1 MKHTLNIPILG
12 FAAYSGTGKT
22 TLLEALIP
30 KLTKAGLRIGMLKHA
45 HHNFD
50 VDQPGKDS
58 HRLRKAGASQMLIS
72 SRNRFALMTETPESE
87 SEFDYLLTRFDE
99 DKLDVVL
106 VEGCKNIAFPKIEL
120 HREEVGK
127 PWLHPNDEN
136 IIAIASDSGELDSEL
151 PQMNINDLEAIAQFV
166 IQYVQEAKAPKSKEK
181 EAACCDTLSPAF
193 LSVVQGQ
200 EKILSLVNTV
210 SETEAC
216 KIEDAYGRVLADHV
230 VSPVNVPQY
239 TNSAMDGYAIRGDD
253 VERESYQ
260 VVAKVMAG
268 HAYDKPLEVGQ
279 AVKIMTGAPTPIN
292 GDTVVMREQASK
304 DGDTVTFNGASIK
317 TGQNVRQA
325 GEDLAIGNDVFTA
338 GTRLASPE
346 MGMIASL
353 GFGEA
358 NVFRKLKVAVFS
370 TGDEVQAPGTEQ
382 KANSIYDSNRFTI
395 MGMLE
400 KLGCEILDFGILED
414 NEQLMIEALENASA
428 QADVVMTSGGVSVG
442 DADYIKLALDKLG
455 QIDFW
460 RINMRPGR
468 PLAFGQINDK
478 PFFGLPGNPVA
489 VMVSFI
495 NFVEP
500 ALRKMQGEQ
509 GWKPLKVSAIAT
521 ENLRSRQ
528 GRTEFS
534 RGIYELDETG
544 RLTVRTTGKQG
555 SGILRSMSEA
565 NCLIEISP
573 AVDTVKAGES
583 VTIIPLQA
591 ESRPIQNSKVSMSGL
606 FIDYRKIFQRD
617 SYGSHHS
624 LHLQRPRQRTDVLV
638 PATPQHSRS
647 SCRSR
652 RYRYH

>member
-22 TLLEALIP
+22 TLLEALLP
-30 KLTKAGLRIGMLKHA
+30 KLTEAGLRIGMLKHA

-136 IIAIASDSGELDSEL
+136 IIAIASDSGELDSDL

-166 IQYVQEAKAPKSKEK
+166 IEYVQEAKAPKSKEK
-181 EAACCDTLSPAF
+181 EAACCDTISPAF

-210 SETEAC
+210 AETEAC
-216 KIEDAYGRVLADHV
+216 KIENAYGRVLADHV

-253 VERESYQ
+253 IERDNYQ
-260 VVAKVMAG
+260 VVAEVMAG
-268 HAYDKPLEVGQ
+268 HAYDQPLEVGQ

-292 GDTVVMREQASK
+292 GDTVVMREQASQA
-304 DGDTVTFNGASIK
+304 GDTVMFNGASIK

-325 GEDLAIGNDVFTA
+325 GEDLAIGSDVFTA

-370 TGDEVQAPGTEQ
+370 TGDEVQAPGTVQ

-583 VTIIPLQA
+583 VTIIPLQG
-591 ESRPIQNSKVSMSGL
+591 RI
-606 FIDYRKIFQRD
+606 
-617 SYGSHHS
+617 
-624 LHLQRPRQRTDVLV
+624 
-638 PATPQHSRS
+638 
-647 SCRSR
+647 
-652 RYRYH
+652 

>member
-22 TLLEALIP
+22 TLLEALLP
-30 KLTKAGLRIGMLKHA
+30 KLTEAGLRIGMLKHA

-50 VDQPGKDS
+50 VDKPGKDS
-58 HRLRKAGASQMLIS
+58 YRLRKAGASQMLIA
-72 SRNRFALMTETPESE
+72 SRNRFALMTETPEAE
-87 SEFDYLLTRFDE
+87 AEFEYLLTRFDE

-127 PWLHPNDEN
+127 PWLYPNDEN
-136 IIAIASDSGELDSEL
+136 IIAIASDSAELDSEL

-166 IQYVQEAKAPKSKEK
+166 IQYVQEAKAPKNKEK

-210 SETEAC
+210 SEIEAC
-216 KIEDAYGRVLADHV
+216 KIENAYGRVLAEHII
-230 VSPVNVPQY
+230 SPVNVPQY
-239 TNSAMDGYAIRGDD
+239 TNSAMDGYAIRSDD
-253 VERESYQ
+253 VDRDSYQ
-260 VVAKVMAG
+260 VIAEVMAG
-268 HAYDKPLEVGQ
+268 HAYDQPLEVGQ
-279 AVKIMTGAPTPIN
+279 AVKIMTGAPTPLN
-292 GDTVVMREQASK
+292 GDTVVMREQASQE
-304 DGDTVTFNGASIK
+304 GDKVTFNGANIK
-317 TGQNVRQA
+317 AGQNVRQA
-325 GEDLAIGNDVFTA
+325 GEDLVIGSDVFTA

-468 PLAFGQINDK
+468 PLAFGQINNK

-509 GWKPLKVSAIAT
+509 GWKPLKVNAIAT

-534 RGIYELDETG
+534 RGIYELDDTG

-555 SGILRSMSEA
+555 SGILCSMSEA

-573 AVDTVKAGES
+573 AIDTVKAGES
-583 VTIIPLQA
+583 VTIIPLQG
-591 ESRPIQNSKVSMSGL
+591 RI
-606 FIDYRKIFQRD
+606 
-617 SYGSHHS
+617 
-624 LHLQRPRQRTDVLV
+624 
-638 PATPQHSRS
+638 
-647 SCRSR
+647 
-652 RYRYH
+652 

>member
-22 TLLEALIP
+22 TLLEALLP
-30 KLTKAGLRIGMLKHA
+30 KLTEAGLRIGMLKHA

-50 VDQPGKDS
+50 VDKPGKDS
-58 HRLRKAGASQMLIS
+58 YRLRKAGASQMLIA
-72 SRNRFALMTETPESE
+72 SRNRFALMTETPEAE
-87 SEFDYLLTRFDE
+87 AEFEYLLTRFDE

-127 PWLHPNDEN
+127 PWLYPHDEN
-136 IIAIASDSGELDSEL
+136 IIAIASDTAELDSEL
-151 PQMNINDLEAIAQFV
+151 PQMNINDLDAIAQFV
-166 IQYVQEAKAPKSKEK
+166 LQYVQDAKAPKSKEK
-181 EAACCDTLSPAF
+181 DAACCDTLSPAF

-210 SETEAC
+210 SEIEAC
-216 KIEDAYGRVLADHV
+216 KIENAYGRVLAEHI

-239 TNSAMDGYAIRGDD
+239 TNSAMDGYAIRSDD
-253 VERESYQ
+253 VDRDSYQ
-260 VVAKVMAG
+260 VVAEVMAG
-268 HAYDKPLEVGQ
+268 HAYDQPLEVGQ
-279 AVKIMTGAPTPIN
+279 AVKIMTGAPTPRN
-292 GDTVVMREQASK
+292 GDTVVMREQAIQE
-304 DGDTVTFNGASIK
+304 GDKVTFNGANIK
-317 TGQNVRQA
+317 AGQNVRQA
-325 GEDLAIGNDVFTA
+325 GEDLAIGSDVFTA

-468 PLAFGQINDK
+468 PLAFGQINNK

-509 GWKPLKVSAIAT
+509 GWKPLKVNAIAT

-534 RGIYELDETG
+534 RGIYELDNTG

-573 AVDTVKAGES
+573 AIDTVKAGES
-583 VTIIPLQA
+583 VTIIPLQG
-591 ESRPIQNSKVSMSGL
+591 RI
-606 FIDYRKIFQRD
+606 
-617 SYGSHHS
+617 
-624 LHLQRPRQRTDVLV
+624 
-638 PATPQHSRS
+638 
-647 SCRSR
+647 
-652 RYRYH
+652 

>member
-22 TLLEALIP
+22 TLLEALLP
-30 KLTKAGLRIGMLKHA
+30 KLTEAGLRIGMLKHA

-50 VDQPGKDS
+50 VDKPGKDS
-58 HRLRKAGASQMLIS
+58 YRLRKAGASQMLIA
-72 SRNRFALMTETPESE
+72 SRNRFALMTETPEAE
-87 SEFDYLLTRFDE
+87 AEFEYLLTRFDE

-127 PWLHPNDEN
+127 PWLYPHDDN
-136 IIAIASDSGELDSEL
+136 IIAIASDSAELDSEL
-151 PQMNINDLEAIAQFV
+151 PQMNINDLDAIAQFV
-166 IQYVQEAKAPKSKEK
+166 LQYVQDAKAPKSKEK
-181 EAACCDTLSPAF
+181 DAACCDTLSPAF

-210 SETEAC
+210 SEIEAC
-216 KIEDAYGRVLADHV
+216 KIENAYGRVLAEHII
-230 VSPVNVPQY
+230 SPVNVPQY
-239 TNSAMDGYAIRGDD
+239 TNSAMDGYAIRSDD
-253 VERESYQ
+253 VDRDSYQ
-260 VVAKVMAG
+260 VVAEVMAG
-268 HAYDKPLEVGQ
+268 HAYDQPLEVGQ
-279 AVKIMTGAPTPIN
+279 AVKIMTGAPTPLN
-292 GDTVVMREQASK
+292 GDTVVMREQASQE
-304 DGDTVTFNGASIK
+304 GDKVTFNGSNIK
-317 TGQNVRQA
+317 AGQNVRQA
-325 GEDLAIGNDVFTA
+325 GEDLAIGSDVFTA

-395 MGMLE
+395 MSMLE

-468 PLAFGQINDK
+468 PLAFGQINNK

-509 GWKPLKVSAIAT
+509 GWKPLKVNAIAT

-534 RGIYELDETG
+534 RGIYELDDTG

-573 AVDTVKAGES
+573 AIDTVKAGES
-583 VTIIPLQA
+583 VTIIPLQG
-591 ESRPIQNSKVSMSGL
+591 RI
-606 FIDYRKIFQRD
+606 
-617 SYGSHHS
+617 
-624 LHLQRPRQRTDVLV
+624 
-638 PATPQHSRS
+638 
-647 SCRSR
+647 
-652 RYRYH
+652 

>member
-22 TLLEALIP
+22 TLLEALLP
-30 KLTKAGLRIGMLKHA
+30 KLTEAGLRIGMLKHA

-50 VDQPGKDS
+50 VDKPGKDS
-58 HRLRKAGASQMLIS
+58 YRLRKAGASQMLIA
-72 SRNRFALMTETPESE
+72 SRNRFALMTETPEAE
-87 SEFDYLLTRFDE
+87 AEFEYLLTRFDE

-127 PWLHPNDEN
+127 PWLYPHDEN
-136 IIAIASDSGELDSEL
+136 IIAIASDTAELDSEL
-151 PQMNINDLEAIAQFV
+151 PQMNINDLDAIAQFV
-166 IQYVQEAKAPKSKEK
+166 LQYVQDAKAPKSKEK
-181 EAACCDTLSPAF
+181 DAACCDTLSPAF

-210 SETEAC
+210 SGIEAC
-216 KIEDAYGRVLADHV
+216 KIENAYGRVLAEHII
-230 VSPVNVPQY
+230 SPVNVPQY
-239 TNSAMDGYAIRGDD
+239 TNSAMDGYAIRSDD
-253 VERESYQ
+253 VDRDSYQ
-260 VVAKVMAG
+260 LVAEVMAG
-268 HAYDKPLEVGQ
+268 HAYDQPLEVGQ
-279 AVKIMTGAPTPIN
+279 AVKIMTGAPTPRN
-292 GDTVVMREQASK
+292 GDTVVMREQASQE
-304 DGDTVTFNGASIK
+304 GDKVTFNGSNIK
-317 TGQNVRQA
+317 AGQNVRQA
-325 GEDLAIGNDVFTA
+325 GEDLAIGSDVFTA

-468 PLAFGQINDK
+468 PLAFGQINNK

-509 GWKPLKVSAIAT
+509 GWKPLKVNAIAT

-534 RGIYELDETG
+534 RGIYELDDTG

-573 AVDTVKAGES
+573 AIDTVKAGES
-583 VTIIPLQA
+583 VTIIPLQG
-591 ESRPIQNSKVSMSGL
+591 RI
-606 FIDYRKIFQRD
+606 
-617 SYGSHHS
+617 
-624 LHLQRPRQRTDVLV
+624 
-638 PATPQHSRS
+638 
-647 SCRSR
+647 
-652 RYRYH
+652 

>member
-22 TLLEALIP
+22 TLLEALLP
-30 KLTKAGLRIGMLKHA
+30 KLTEAGLRIGMLKHA

-50 VDQPGKDS
+50 VDKPGKDS
-58 HRLRKAGASQMLIS
+58 YRLRKAGASQMLIA
-72 SRNRFALMTETPESE
+72 SRNRFALMTETPEAE
-87 SEFDYLLTRFDE
+87 AEFEYLLTRFDE

-127 PWLHPNDEN
+127 PWLYPHDEN
-136 IIAIASDSGELDSEL
+136 IIAIASDTAELDSEL
-151 PQMNINDLEAIAQFV
+151 PQMNINDLDAIAQFV
-166 IQYVQEAKAPKSKEK
+166 LQYVQDAKAPKSKEK
-181 EAACCDTLSPAF
+181 DAACCDTLSPAF

-200 EKILSLVNTV
+200 EKIVSLVNTV
-210 SETEAC
+210 SEIEAC
-216 KIEDAYGRVLADHV
+216 KIENAYGRVLAEHII
-230 VSPVNVPQY
+230 SPVNVPQY
-239 TNSAMDGYAIRGDD
+239 TNSAMDGYAIRSDD
-253 VERESYQ
+253 VDRDSYQ
-260 VVAKVMAG
+260 VVAEVMAG
-268 HAYDKPLEVGQ
+268 HAYDQPLEVGQ
-279 AVKIMTGAPTPIN
+279 AVKIMTGAPTPRN
-292 GDTVVMREQASK
+292 GDTVVMREQASQE
-304 DGDTVTFNGASIK
+304 GDKVTFDGANIK
-317 TGQNVRQA
+317 AGQNVRQA
-325 GEDLAIGNDVFTA
+325 GEDLAIGSDVFTA

-468 PLAFGQINDK
+468 PLAFGQINNK

-509 GWKPLKVSAIAT
+509 GWKPLKVNAIAT

-534 RGIYELDETG
+534 RGIYELDDTG

-573 AVDTVKAGES
+573 AIDTVKAGES
-583 VTIIPLQA
+583 VTIIPLQG
-591 ESRPIQNSKVSMSGL
+591 RI
-606 FIDYRKIFQRD
+606 
-617 SYGSHHS
+617 
-624 LHLQRPRQRTDVLV
+624 
-638 PATPQHSRS
+638 
-647 SCRSR
+647 
-652 RYRYH
+652 

>member
-22 TLLEALIP
+22 TLLEALLP
-30 KLTKAGLRIGMLKHA
+30 KLTEAGLRIGMLKHA

-50 VDQPGKDS
+50 VDKPGKDS
-58 HRLRKAGASQMLIS
+58 YRLRKAGASQMLIA
-72 SRNRFALMTETPESE
+72 SRNRFALMTETPEAE
-87 SEFDYLLTRFDE
+87 AEFEYLLTRFDD

-127 PWLHPNDEN
+127 PWLYPHDEN
-136 IIAIASDSGELDSEL
+136 IIAIASDSAELDSEL
-151 PQMNINDLEAIAQFV
+151 PQMNINDLDAIAQFV
-166 IQYVQEAKAPKSKEK
+166 LQYVQDAKAPKSKEK
-181 EAACCDTLSPAF
+181 DAACCDTLSPAF

-210 SETEAC
+210 SEIEAC
-216 KIEDAYGRVLADHV
+216 KIENAYGRVLAEDII
-230 VSPVNVPQY
+230 SPVNVPQY
-239 TNSAMDGYAIRGDD
+239 TNSAMDGYAIRSDD
-253 VERESYQ
+253 VDRDSYQ
-260 VVAKVMAG
+260 IVAEVMAG
-268 HAYDKPLEVGQ
+268 HAYDQPLEVGQ
-279 AVKIMTGAPTPIN
+279 AVKIMTGAPTPRN
-292 GDTVVMREQASK
+292 GDTVVMREQASQE
-304 DGDTVTFNGASIK
+304 GDKVTFNGAHIK
-317 TGQNVRQA
+317 AGQNVRQA
-325 GEDLAIGNDVFTA
+325 GEDLAIGSDVFTA

-455 QIDFW
+455 QVDFW

-468 PLAFGQINDK
+468 PLAFGQINNK

-509 GWKPLKVSAIAT
+509 GWKPLKVKAIAT

-534 RGIYELDETG
+534 RGIYELDDTG

-555 SGILRSMSEA
+555 SGILRSMSDA

-573 AVDTVKAGES
+573 AIDTVKAGES
-583 VTIIPLQA
+583 VTIIPLQG
-591 ESRPIQNSKVSMSGL
+591 RI
-606 FIDYRKIFQRD
+606 
-617 SYGSHHS
+617 
-624 LHLQRPRQRTDVLV
+624 
-638 PATPQHSRS
+638 
-647 SCRSR
+647 
-652 RYRYH
+652 

>member
-22 TLLEALIP
+22 TLLEALLP
-30 KLTKAGLRIGMLKHA
+30 KLTEAGLRIGMLKHA

-50 VDQPGKDS
+50 VDKPGKDS
-58 HRLRKAGASQMLIS
+58 YRLRKAGASQMLIA
-72 SRNRFALMTETPESE
+72 SRNRFALMTETPEAE
-87 SEFDYLLTRFDE
+87 AEFEYLLTRFDE
-99 DKLDVVL
+99 DKIDVVL

-127 PWLHPNDEN
+127 PWLYPHDEN
-136 IIAIASDSGELDSEL
+136 IIAIASDSAELDSEL
-151 PQMNINDLEAIAQFV
+151 PQMNINDLDAIAQFV
-166 IQYVQEAKAPKSKEK
+166 LQYVQDAKAPKSKEK
-181 EAACCDTLSPAF
+181 DAACCDTLSPAF

-210 SETEAC
+210 SEIEAC
-216 KIEDAYGRVLADHV
+216 KIENAYGRVLAEHII
-230 VSPVNVPQY
+230 SPVNVPQY
-239 TNSAMDGYAIRGDD
+239 TNSAMDGYAIRSDD
-253 VERESYQ
+253 VDRDSYQ
-260 VVAKVMAG
+260 VVAEVMAG
-268 HAYDKPLEVGQ
+268 HAYDQPLQVGQ
-279 AVKIMTGAPTPIN
+279 AVKIMTGAPTPLN
-292 GDTVVMREQASK
+292 GDTVVMREQASQE
-304 DGDTVTFNGASIK
+304 GDKVTFNGAHIK
-317 TGQNVRQA
+317 AGQNVRQA
-325 GEDLAIGNDVFTA
+325 GEDLAIGSDVFTA

-468 PLAFGQINDK
+468 PLAFGQINNK

-509 GWKPLKVSAIAT
+509 GWKPLKVNAIAT

-534 RGIYELDETG
+534 RGIYELDDTG

-573 AVDTVKAGES
+573 AIDTVKAGES
-583 VTIIPLQA
+583 VTIIPLQG
-591 ESRPIQNSKVSMSGL
+591 RI
-606 FIDYRKIFQRD
+606 
-617 SYGSHHS
+617 
-624 LHLQRPRQRTDVLV
+624 
-638 PATPQHSRS
+638 
-647 SCRSR
+647 
-652 RYRYH
+652 

>member
-22 TLLEALIP
+22 TLLEALLP
-30 KLTKAGLRIGMLKHA
+30 KLTEAGLRIGMLKHA

-50 VDQPGKDS
+50 VDKPGKDS
-58 HRLRKAGASQMLIS
+58 YRLRKAGASQMLIA
-72 SRNRFALMTETPESE
+72 SRNRFALMTETPEAE
-87 SEFDYLLTRFDE
+87 AEFEYLLTRFDE
-99 DKLDVVL
+99 DMLDVVL

-127 PWLHPNDEN
+127 PWLYPNDEN
-136 IIAIASDSGELDSEL
+136 IIAIASDSAELDSEL
-151 PQMNINDLEAIAQFV
+151 PQMNINDLDAIAQFV
-166 IQYVQEAKAPKSKEK
+166 LQYVQEAKAPKNKEK

-210 SETEAC
+210 SEIEAC
-216 KIEDAYGRVLADHV
+216 KIENAYGRVLAEHI

-239 TNSAMDGYAIRGDD
+239 TNSAMDGYAIRSDD
-253 VERESYQ
+253 VDRDSYQ
-260 VVAKVMAG
+260 VVAEVMAG
-268 HAYDKPLEVGQ
+268 HAYDQPLEVGQ
-279 AVKIMTGAPTPIN
+279 AVKIMTGAPTPRN
-292 GDTVVMREQASK
+292 GDTVVMREQASQE
-304 DGDTVTFNGASIK
+304 GDKVTFNGANIK
-317 TGQNVRQA
+317 AGQNVRQA
-325 GEDLAIGNDVFTA
+325 GEDLAIGSDVFTA

-468 PLAFGQINDK
+468 PLAFGQINNK

-509 GWKPLKVSAIAT
+509 GWKPLKVNAIAT

-534 RGIYELDETG
+534 RGVYELDETG

-573 AVDTVKAGES
+573 AIDTVKAGES
-583 VTIIPLQA
+583 VTIIPLQG
-591 ESRPIQNSKVSMSGL
+591 RI
-606 FIDYRKIFQRD
+606 
-617 SYGSHHS
+617 
-624 LHLQRPRQRTDVLV
+624 
-638 PATPQHSRS
+638 
-647 SCRSR
+647 
-652 RYRYH
+652 

>member
-22 TLLEALIP
+22 TLLEALLP
-30 KLTKAGLRIGMLKHA
+30 KLTEAGLRIGMLKHA

-50 VDQPGKDS
+50 VDKPGKDS
-58 HRLRKAGASQMLIS
+58 YRLRKAGASQMLIA
-72 SRNRFALMTETPESE
+72 SRNRFALMTETPEAE
-87 SEFDYLLTRFDE
+87 AEFEYLLTRFDE

-127 PWLHPNDEN
+127 PWLYPHDEN
-136 IIAIASDSGELDSEL
+136 IIAIASDSAELNSEL
-151 PQMNINDLEAIAQFV
+151 PQMNINDLDAIAQFV
-166 IQYVQEAKAPKSKEK
+166 LQYVQDAKAPKSKEK
-181 EAACCDTLSPAF
+181 DAACCDTLSPAF

-210 SETEAC
+210 SEIEAC
-216 KIEDAYGRVLADHV
+216 KIENAYGRVLAEDII
-230 VSPVNVPQY
+230 SPVNVPQY
-239 TNSAMDGYAIRGDD
+239 TNSAMDGYAIRSDD
-253 VERESYQ
+253 VDRDSYQ
-260 VVAKVMAG
+260 VVAEVMAG
-268 HAYDKPLEVGQ
+268 HAYDQSLEVGQ
-279 AVKIMTGAPTPIN
+279 AVKIMTGAPTPRN
-292 GDTVVMREQASK
+292 GDTVVMREQASQE
-304 DGDTVTFNGASIK
+304 GDKVTFNGSNIK
-317 TGQNVRQA
+317 AGQNVRQA
-325 GEDLAIGNDVFTA
+325 GEDLAIGSDVFTA

-468 PLAFGQINDK
+468 PLAFGQINNK

-509 GWKPLKVSAIAT
+509 GWKPLKVNAIAT

-534 RGIYELDETG
+534 RGIYEPDDTG

-573 AVDTVKAGES
+573 AIDTVKAGES
-583 VTIIPLQA
+583 VTIIPLQG
-591 ESRPIQNSKVSMSGL
+591 RI
-606 FIDYRKIFQRD
+606 
-617 SYGSHHS
+617 
-624 LHLQRPRQRTDVLV
+624 
-638 PATPQHSRS
+638 
-647 SCRSR
+647 
-652 RYRYH
+652 

>member
-22 TLLEALIP
+22 TLLEALLP
-30 KLTKAGLRIGMLKHA
+30 KLTEAGLRIGMLKHA

-136 IIAIASDSGELDSEL
+136 IIAIASDSDELDSEL

-166 IQYVQEAKAPKSKEK
+166 IEYVQEAKAPKSKEK

-210 SETEAC
+210 AETEAC
-216 KIEDAYGRVLADHV
+216 KIENAYGRVLADHF

-260 VVAKVMAG
+260 VVAEVMAG
-268 HAYDKPLEVGQ
+268 HAYDQPLEVGQ

-292 GDTVVMREQASK
+292 GDTVVMREQASQ

-325 GEDLAIGNDVFTA
+325 GEDLAIGSDVFTA

-534 RGIYELDETG
+534 RGIYEPDETG
-544 RLTVRTTGKQG
+544 RLNVRTTGKQG

-583 VTIIPLQA
+583 VTIIPLQG
-591 ESRPIQNSKVSMSGL
+591 RI
-606 FIDYRKIFQRD
+606 
-617 SYGSHHS
+617 
-624 LHLQRPRQRTDVLV
+624 
-638 PATPQHSRS
+638 
-647 SCRSR
+647 
-652 RYRYH
+652 

>member
-22 TLLEALIP
+22 TLLEALLP
-30 KLTKAGLRIGMLKHA
+30 KLTEAGLRIGMLKHA

-50 VDQPGKDS
+50 VDKPGKDS
-58 HRLRKAGASQMLIS
+58 YRLRKAGASQMLIA
-72 SRNRFALMTETPESE
+72 SRNRFALMTETPQAEA
-87 SEFDYLLTRFDE
+87 EFEYLLTRFDE
-99 DKLDVVL
+99 SELDVVL

-127 PWLHPNDEN
+127 PWLYPFDEN
-136 IIAIASDSGELDSEL
+136 IIAIASDSGDLDSDL
-151 PQMNINDLEAIAQFV
+151 PKMNINDLDAIAKFV
-166 IQYVQEAKAPKSKEK
+166 LQYVEDKQQPKQKEK
-181 EAACCDTLSPAF
+181 EIACCDTLSPAY

-200 EKILSLVNTV
+200 DKIISLVNPV
-210 SETEAC
+210 AEVEECRLEES
-216 KIEDAYGRVLADHV
+216 YGRVLAENI

-239 TNSAMDGYAIRGDD
+239 TNSAMDGYAVRSDD
-253 VERESYQ
+253 LDRDSYQ
-260 VVAKVMAG
+260 VMAEVLAG
-268 HAYDKPLEVGQ
+268 HAYEKPLELGQ
-279 AVKIMTGAPTPIN
+279 AVKIMTGAPTPVN
-292 GDTVVMREQASK
+292 GGTVVMREQTIQS
-304 DGDTVTFNGASIK
+304 GDKVTFNASNIK
-317 TGQNVRQA
+317 AGQNVRQA
-325 GEDLAIGNDVFTA
+325 GEDLKVGSDVFTK

-353 GFGEA
+353 GFGDA
-358 NVFRKLKVAVFS
+358 KVFRKLKVAIFS

-382 KANSIYDSNRFTI
+382 RANSIYDSNRYTI

-400 KLGCEILDFGILED
+400 QLGCEILDFGILQD
-414 NEQLMIEALENASA
+414 DEQLMIEALEKASL
-428 QADVVMTSGGVSVG
+428 QADMVMTSGGVSVG

-468 PLAFGQINDK
+468 PLAFGQINNK

-500 ALRKMQGEQ
+500 AIRKMQGEQ
-509 GWKPLKVSAIAT
+509 GWKPLKVNAIAK
-521 ENLRSRQ
+521 EDLRSRQ

-544 RLTVRTTGKQG
+544 RLTVHTTGKQG

-573 AVDTVKAGES
+573 AIDTVKVGEN
-583 VTIIPLQA
+583 VTIIPLQG
-591 ESRPIQNSKVSMSGL
+591 RI
-606 FIDYRKIFQRD
+606 
-617 SYGSHHS
+617 
-624 LHLQRPRQRTDVLV
+624 
-638 PATPQHSRS
+638 
-647 SCRSR
+647 
-652 RYRYH
+652 

>member
-22 TLLEALIP
+22 TLLEALLP
-30 KLTKAGLRIGMLKHA
+30 KLTEAGLRIGMLKHA

-50 VDQPGKDS
+50 VDKPGKDS
-58 HRLRKAGASQMLIS
+58 YRLRKAGASQMLIA
-72 SRNRFALMTETPESE
+72 SRNRFALMTETPEAE
-87 SEFDYLLTRFDE
+87 AEFEFLLTRFDE
-99 DKLDVVL
+99 DMLDVVL

-127 PWLHPNDEN
+127 PWLYPNDEN
-136 IIAIASDSGELDSEL
+136 IIAIASDTAELDSEL
-151 PQMNINDLEAIAQFV
+151 PQMNINDLDAIAQFV
-166 IQYVQEAKAPKSKEK
+166 LQYVQEAKAPKSKEK
-181 EAACCDTLSPAF
+181 DAACCDTLSPAF

-210 SETEAC
+210 SEIEAC
-216 KIEDAYGRVLADHV
+216 KIENAYGRVLAEHI

-239 TNSAMDGYAIRGDD
+239 TNSAMDGYAIRSDD
-253 VERESYQ
+253 VDRDSYQ
-260 VVAKVMAG
+260 VVAEVMAG
-268 HAYDKPLEVGQ
+268 HAYDQPLEVGQ
-279 AVKIMTGAPTPIN
+279 AVKIMTGAPTPRN
-292 GDTVVMREQASK
+292 GDTVVMREQATQE
-304 DGDTVTFNGASIK
+304 GDKVTFNGANIK
-317 TGQNVRQA
+317 AGQNVRQA
-325 GEDLAIGNDVFTA
+325 GEDLAIGSDVFTA

-346 MGMIASL
+346 MGMVASL

-468 PLAFGQINDK
+468 PLAFGQINNK

-509 GWKPLKVSAIAT
+509 GWKPLKVNAIAT

-534 RGIYELDETG
+534 RGVYELDATG

-573 AVDTVKAGES
+573 AIDTVKAGES
-583 VTIIPLQA
+583 VTIIPLQG
-591 ESRPIQNSKVSMSGL
+591 RI
-606 FIDYRKIFQRD
+606 
-617 SYGSHHS
+617 
-624 LHLQRPRQRTDVLV
+624 
-638 PATPQHSRS
+638 
-647 SCRSR
+647 
-652 RYRYH
+652 

>member
-22 TLLEALIP
+22 TLLEALLP
-30 KLTKAGLRIGMLKHA
+30 KLTEAGLRIGMLKHA

-50 VDQPGKDS
+50 VDKPGKDS
-58 HRLRKAGASQMLIS
+58 YRLRKAGASQMLIA
-72 SRNRFALMTETPESE
+72 SRNRFALMTETPEAE
-87 SEFDYLLTRFDE
+87 AEFEYLLTRFDE
-99 DKLDVVL
+99 DKFDVVL

-127 PWLHPNDEN
+127 PWLYPHDEN
-136 IIAIASDSGELDSEL
+136 IIAIASDTAELDSEL
-151 PQMNINDLEAIAQFV
+151 PQMNINDLDAIAQFV
-166 IQYVQEAKAPKSKEK
+166 LQYVQDAKAPKSKEK
-181 EAACCDTLSPAF
+181 DAACCDTLSPAF

-210 SETEAC
+210 SEIEAC
-216 KIEDAYGRVLADHV
+216 KIENAYGRVLAEHII
-230 VSPVNVPQY
+230 SPVNVPQY
-239 TNSAMDGYAIRGDD
+239 TNSAMDGYAIRSDD
-253 VERESYQ
+253 VDRDSYQ
-260 VVAKVMAG
+260 VVAEVMAG
-268 HAYDKPLEVGQ
+268 HAYDQPLEVGQ
-279 AVKIMTGAPTPIN
+279 AVKIMTGAPTPRN
-292 GDTVVMREQASK
+292 GDTVVMREQASQE
-304 DGDTVTFNGASIK
+304 GDKVTFNGAHIK
-317 TGQNVRQA
+317 AGQNVRQA
-325 GEDLAIGNDVFTA
+325 GEDLAIGSDVFTA

-468 PLAFGQINDK
+468 PLAFGQINNK

-500 ALRKMQGEQ
+500 ALRKIQGEQ
-509 GWKPLKVSAIAT
+509 GWKPLKVNAIAT

-534 RGIYELDETG
+534 RGIYEPDDTG

-573 AVDTVKAGES
+573 AIDTVKAGES
-583 VTIIPLQA
+583 VTIIPLQG
-591 ESRPIQNSKVSMSGL
+591 RI
-606 FIDYRKIFQRD
+606 
-617 SYGSHHS
+617 
-624 LHLQRPRQRTDVLV
+624 
-638 PATPQHSRS
+638 
-647 SCRSR
+647 
-652 RYRYH
+652 

>member
-22 TLLEALIP
+22 TLLEALLP
-30 KLTKAGLRIGMLKHA
+30 KLTEAGLRIGMLKHA

-50 VDQPGKDS
+50 VDKPGKDS
-58 HRLRKAGASQMLIS
+58 YRLRKAGASQMLIA
-72 SRNRFALMTETPESE
+72 SRNRFALMTETPEAE
-87 SEFDYLLTRFDE
+87 AEFEYLLTRFDE

-127 PWLHPNDEN
+127 PWLYPHDEN
-136 IIAIASDSGELDSEL
+136 IIAIASDSAELDSEL
-151 PQMNINDLEAIAQFV
+151 PQMNINDLDAIAQFV
-166 IQYVQEAKAPKSKEK
+166 LQYVQDAKAPKSKEK
-181 EAACCDTLSPAF
+181 DAACCDTLSPAF

-210 SETEAC
+210 SEIEAC
-216 KIEDAYGRVLADHV
+216 KIENAYGRVLAEHII
-230 VSPVNVPQY
+230 SPVNVPQY
-239 TNSAMDGYAIRGDD
+239 TNSAMDGYAIRSDD
-253 VERESYQ
+253 VDRDSYQ
-260 VVAKVMAG
+260 VVAEVMAG
-268 HAYDKPLEVGQ
+268 HAYDQPLEVGQ
-279 AVKIMTGAPTPIN
+279 AVKIMTGAPTPRN
-292 GDTVVMREQASK
+292 GDTVVMREQASQE
-304 DGDTVTFNGASIK
+304 GDKVTFNGSNIK
-317 TGQNVRQA
+317 AGQNVRQA
-325 GEDLAIGNDVFTA
+325 GEDLAIGSDVFTA

-468 PLAFGQINDK
+468 PLAFGQINNK

-509 GWKPLKVSAIAT
+509 GWKPLKVNAIAT

-534 RGIYELDETG
+534 RGIYELDDTG

-573 AVDTVKAGES
+573 AIDTVKAGES
-583 VTIIPLQA
+583 VTIIPLQG
-591 ESRPIQNSKVSMSGL
+591 RI
-606 FIDYRKIFQRD
+606 
-617 SYGSHHS
+617 
-624 LHLQRPRQRTDVLV
+624 
-638 PATPQHSRS
+638 
-647 SCRSR
+647 
-652 RYRYH
+652 

>member
-22 TLLEALIP
+22 TLLEALLP
-30 KLTKAGLRIGMLKHA
+30 KLTEAGLRIGMLKHA

-50 VDQPGKDS
+50 VDKPGKDS
-58 HRLRKAGASQMLIS
+58 YRLRKAGASQMLIA
-72 SRNRFALMTETPESE
+72 SRNRFALMTETPEAE
-87 SEFDYLLTRFDE
+87 AEFEYLLTRFDE

-127 PWLHPNDEN
+127 PWLYPHDDY
-136 IIAIASDSGELDSEL
+136 IIAIASDTAELDSEL
-151 PQMNINDLEAIAQFV
+151 PQMNINDLDAIAQFV
-166 IQYVQEAKAPKSKEK
+166 LQYVQDAKAPKSKEK
-181 EAACCDTLSPAF
+181 DAACCDTLSPAF

-210 SETEAC
+210 SEIEAC
-216 KIEDAYGRVLADHV
+216 KIENAYGRVLAEDII
-230 VSPVNVPQY
+230 SPVNVPQY
-239 TNSAMDGYAIRGDD
+239 TNSAMDGYAIRSDD
-253 VERESYQ
+253 VDRSSYQ
-260 VVAKVMAG
+260 IVAEVMAG
-268 HAYDKPLEVGQ
+268 HAYDQPLEVGQ
-279 AVKIMTGAPTPIN
+279 AVKIMTGAPTPLN
-292 GDTVVMREQASK
+292 GDTVVMREQASQE
-304 DGDTVTFNGASIK
+304 GDKVTFNGANIK
-317 TGQNVRQA
+317 AGQNVRQA
-325 GEDLAIGNDVFTA
+325 GEDLAIGSDVFTA

-382 KANSIYDSNRFTI
+382 KANSTYDSNRFTI

-468 PLAFGQINDK
+468 PLAFGQINNK

-509 GWKPLKVSAIAT
+509 GWKPLKVNAIAT

-534 RGIYELDETG
+534 RGIYELDDTG

-573 AVDTVKAGES
+573 AIDTVKVGES
-583 VTIIPLQA
+583 VTIIPLQG
-591 ESRPIQNSKVSMSGL
+591 RI
-606 FIDYRKIFQRD
+606 
-617 SYGSHHS
+617 
-624 LHLQRPRQRTDVLV
+624 
-638 PATPQHSRS
+638 
-647 SCRSR
+647 
-652 RYRYH
+652 

>member
-22 TLLEALIP
+22 TLLEALLP
-30 KLTKAGLRIGMLKHA
+30 KLTEAGLRIGMLKHA

-50 VDQPGKDS
+50 VDKPGKDS
-58 HRLRKAGASQMLIS
+58 YRLRKAGASQMLIA
-72 SRNRFALMTETPESE
+72 SRNRFALMTETPEAE
-87 SEFDYLLTRFDE
+87 AEFEYLLTRFDE

-127 PWLHPNDEN
+127 PWLYPHDEN
-136 IIAIASDSGELDSEL
+136 IIAIASDSAELDSEL
-151 PQMNINDLEAIAQFV
+151 PQMNINDLDAIAQFV
-166 IQYVQEAKAPKSKEK
+166 LQYVQDAKAPKSKEK
-181 EAACCDTLSPAF
+181 DAACCDTLSPAF

-200 EKILSLVNTV
+200 EKILSLVNTL
-210 SETEAC
+210 SEIEAC
-216 KIEDAYGRVLADHV
+216 KIENAYGRVLAEDII
-230 VSPVNVPQY
+230 SPVNVPQY
-239 TNSAMDGYAIRGDD
+239 TNSAMDGYAIRSDD
-253 VERESYQ
+253 VDRDSYQ
-260 VVAKVMAG
+260 IVAEVMAG
-268 HAYDKPLEVGQ
+268 HAYDQPLEVGQ
-279 AVKIMTGAPTPIN
+279 AVKIMTGAPTPLN
-292 GDTVVMREQASK
+292 GDTVVMREQAFQE
-304 DGDTVTFNGASIK
+304 GDKVTFNGANIK
-317 TGQNVRQA
+317 AGQNVRQA
-325 GEDLAIGNDVFTA
+325 GEDLAIGSDVFTA

-468 PLAFGQINDK
+468 PLAFGQINNK

-509 GWKPLKVSAIAT
+509 GWKPLKVNAIAT

-534 RGIYELDETG
+534 RGIYELDDTG

-573 AVDTVKAGES
+573 AIDTVKAGES
-583 VTIIPLQA
+583 VTIIPLQG
-591 ESRPIQNSKVSMSGL
+591 RI
-606 FIDYRKIFQRD
+606 
-617 SYGSHHS
+617 
-624 LHLQRPRQRTDVLV
+624 
-638 PATPQHSRS
+638 
-647 SCRSR
+647 
-652 RYRYH
+652 

>member
-22 TLLEALIP
+22 TLLEALLP
-30 KLTKAGLRIGMLKHA
+30 KLTEAGLRIGMLKHA

-50 VDQPGKDS
+50 VDKPGKDS
-58 HRLRKAGASQMLIS
+58 YRLRKAGASQMLIA
-72 SRNRFALMTETPESE
+72 SRNRFALMTETPEAE
-87 SEFDYLLTRFDE
+87 AEFEYLLTRFDE

-127 PWLHPNDEN
+127 PWLYPHDEN

-151 PQMNINDLEAIAQFV
+151 PQMNINDLDAIAQFV
-166 IQYVQEAKAPKSKEK
+166 LQYVQDAKAPKSKEK
-181 EAACCDTLSPAF
+181 DAACCDTLSPAF
-193 LSVVQGQ
+193 LSVIQGQ

-210 SETEAC
+210 SEIEAC
-216 KIEDAYGRVLADHV
+216 KIENAYGRVLAEDII
-230 VSPVNVPQY
+230 SPVNVPQY
-239 TNSAMDGYAIRGDD
+239 TNSAMDGYAIRSDD
-253 VERESYQ
+253 VDRDSYQ
-260 VVAKVMAG
+260 VVAEVMAG
-268 HAYDKPLEVGQ
+268 HAYDQPLEVGQ
-279 AVKIMTGAPTPIN
+279 AVKIMTGAPTPLN
-292 GDTVVMREQASK
+292 GDTVVMREQASQE
-304 DGDTVTFNGASIK
+304 GDKVTFNGANIK
-317 TGQNVRQA
+317 AGQNVRQA
-325 GEDLAIGNDVFTA
+325 GEDLAIGSDVFTA

-468 PLAFGQINDK
+468 PLAFGQINNK

-509 GWKPLKVSAIAT
+509 GWKPLKVNAIAT
-521 ENLRSRQ
+521 ESLRSRQ

-534 RGIYELDETG
+534 RGVYELDATG

-573 AVDTVKAGES
+573 AIDTVKAGES
-583 VTIIPLQA
+583 VTIIPLQG
-591 ESRPIQNSKVSMSGL
+591 RI
-606 FIDYRKIFQRD
+606 
-617 SYGSHHS
+617 
-624 LHLQRPRQRTDVLV
+624 
-638 PATPQHSRS
+638 
-647 SCRSR
+647 
-652 RYRYH
+652 

>member
-22 TLLEALIP
+22 TLLEALLP
-30 KLTKAGLRIGMLKHA
+30 KLTEAGLRIGMLKHA

-50 VDQPGKDS
+50 VDKPGKDS
-58 HRLRKAGASQMLIS
+58 YRLRKAGASQMLIA
-72 SRNRFALMTETPESE
+72 SRNRFALMTETPEAE
-87 SEFDYLLTRFDE
+87 AEFEYLLTRFDE

-127 PWLHPNDEN
+127 PWLYPHDEN
-136 IIAIASDSGELDSEL
+136 IIAIASDSAELDSEL
-151 PQMNINDLEAIAQFV
+151 PQMNINDLDAIAQFV
-166 IQYVQEAKAPKSKEK
+166 LQYVQDAKAPKSKEK
-181 EAACCDTLSPAF
+181 DAACCDTLSPAF

-200 EKILSLVNTV
+200 EKILSLVSTV
-210 SETEAC
+210 SEIEAC
-216 KIEDAYGRVLADHV
+216 KIENAYGRVLAEHII
-230 VSPVNVPQY
+230 SPVNVPQY
-239 TNSAMDGYAIRGDD
+239 TNSAMDGYAIRSDD
-253 VERESYQ
+253 VDRDSYQ
-260 VVAKVMAG
+260 VVAEVMAG
-268 HAYDKPLEVGQ
+268 HAYDQPLEVGQ
-279 AVKIMTGAPTPIN
+279 AVKIMTGAPTPRN
-292 GDTVVMREQASK
+292 GDTVVMREQASQE
-304 DGDTVTFNGASIK
+304 GDKVTFNGANIK
-317 TGQNVRQA
+317 AGQNVRQA
-325 GEDLAIGNDVFTA
+325 GEDLAIGSDVFTA

-468 PLAFGQINDK
+468 PLAFGQINNK

-509 GWKPLKVSAIAT
+509 GWKPLKVNAIAT

-534 RGIYELDETG
+534 RGIYELDNTG

-573 AVDTVKAGES
+573 AIDTVKAGES
-583 VTIIPLQA
+583 VTIIPLQG
-591 ESRPIQNSKVSMSGL
+591 RI
-606 FIDYRKIFQRD
+606 
-617 SYGSHHS
+617 
-624 LHLQRPRQRTDVLV
+624 
-638 PATPQHSRS
+638 
-647 SCRSR
+647 
-652 RYRYH
+652 

>member
-22 TLLEALIP
+22 TLLEALLP
-30 KLTKAGLRIGMLKHA
+30 KLTEAGLRIGMLKHA

-50 VDQPGKDS
+50 VDKPGKDS
-58 HRLRKAGASQMLIS
+58 YRLRKAGASQMLIA
-72 SRNRFALMTETPESE
+72 SRNRFALMTETPEAE
-87 SEFDYLLTRFDE
+87 AEFEYLLTRFDE
-99 DKLDVVL
+99 DMLDVVL

-127 PWLHPNDEN
+127 PWLYPNDEN
-136 IIAIASDSGELDSEL
+136 IIAIASDGGELDSEL

-166 IQYVQEAKAPKSKEK
+166 IQYVQEAKAPKNKEK

-210 SETEAC
+210 SEIEAC
-216 KIEDAYGRVLADHV
+216 KIENAYGRVLAEHI

-239 TNSAMDGYAIRGDD
+239 TNSAMDGYAIRSDD
-253 VERESYQ
+253 VDRDSYQ
-260 VVAKVMAG
+260 VVAEVMAG
-268 HAYDKPLEVGQ
+268 HAYDQPLEVGQ
-279 AVKIMTGAPTPIN
+279 AVKIMTGAPTPRN
-292 GDTVVMREQASK
+292 GDTVVMREQATQE
-304 DGDTVTFNGASIK
+304 GDKVTFNGANIK
-317 TGQNVRQA
+317 AGQNVRQA
-325 GEDLAIGNDVFTA
+325 GEDLAIGSDVFTA

-468 PLAFGQINDK
+468 PLAFGQINNK

-509 GWKPLKVSAIAT
+509 GWKPLKVNAIAT

-534 RGIYELDETG
+534 RGIYELDNTG

-573 AVDTVKAGES
+573 AIDTVKAGES
-583 VTIIPLQA
+583 VTIIPLQG
-591 ESRPIQNSKVSMSGL
+591 RI
-606 FIDYRKIFQRD
+606 
-617 SYGSHHS
+617 
-624 LHLQRPRQRTDVLV
+624 
-638 PATPQHSRS
+638 
-647 SCRSR
+647 
-652 RYRYH
+652 

>member
-22 TLLEALIP
+22 TLLEALLP
-30 KLTKAGLRIGMLKHA
+30 KLTEAGLRIGMLKHA

-50 VDQPGKDS
+50 VDKPGKDS
-58 HRLRKAGASQMLIS
+58 YRLRKAGASQMLIA
-72 SRNRFALMTETPESE
+72 SRNRFALMTETPEAE
-87 SEFDYLLTRFDE
+87 AEFEYLLTRFDE

-127 PWLHPNDEN
+127 PWLYPHDEN
-136 IIAIASDSGELDSEL
+136 IIAIASDSAELDSEL
-151 PQMNINDLEAIAQFV
+151 PQMNINDLDAIAQFV
-166 IQYVQEAKAPKSKEK
+166 LQYVQEAKAPKSQEK
-181 EAACCDTLSPAF
+181 DAACCDTLSPAF

-210 SETEAC
+210 SEIEAC
-216 KIEDAYGRVLADHV
+216 KIENAYGRVLAEDII
-230 VSPVNVPQY
+230 SPVNVPQY
-239 TNSAMDGYAIRGDD
+239 TNSAMDGYAIRSDD
-253 VERESYQ
+253 VDRDSYQ
-260 VVAKVMAG
+260 VVAEVMAG
-268 HAYDKPLEVGQ
+268 HAYDQPLEVGQ
-279 AVKIMTGAPTPIN
+279 AVKIMTGAPTPLN
-292 GDTVVMREQASK
+292 GDTVVMREQASQE
-304 DGDTVTFNGASIK
+304 GDKVTFNGAHIK
-317 TGQNVRQA
+317 AGQNVRQA
-325 GEDLAIGNDVFTA
+325 GEDLAIGSDVFTA

-358 NVFRKLKVAVFS
+358 NVFRNLKVAVFS

-468 PLAFGQINDK
+468 PLAFGQINNK

-509 GWKPLKVSAIAT
+509 GWKPLKVNAIAT

-534 RGIYELDETG
+534 RGIYELDDTG

-573 AVDTVKAGES
+573 AIDTVKAGES
-583 VTIIPLQA
+583 VTIIPLQG
-591 ESRPIQNSKVSMSGL
+591 RI
-606 FIDYRKIFQRD
+606 
-617 SYGSHHS
+617 
-624 LHLQRPRQRTDVLV
+624 
-638 PATPQHSRS
+638 
-647 SCRSR
+647 
-652 RYRYH
+652 

>member
-22 TLLEALIP
+22 TLLEALLP
-30 KLTKAGLRIGMLKHA
+30 KLTEAGLRIGMLKHA

-50 VDQPGKDS
+50 VDKPGKDS
-58 HRLRKAGASQMLIS
+58 YRLRKAGASQMLIA
-72 SRNRFALMTETPESE
+72 SRNRFALMTETPEAE
-87 SEFDYLLTRFDE
+87 AEFEYLLTRFDE

-127 PWLHPNDEN
+127 PWLYPHDEN
-136 IIAIASDSGELDSEL
+136 IIAIASDTAELDSEL
-151 PQMNINDLEAIAQFV
+151 PQMNINDLDAIAQFV
-166 IQYVQEAKAPKSKEK
+166 LQYVQEAKAPKSKEK
-181 EAACCDTLSPAF
+181 DAACCDTLSPAF

-210 SETEAC
+210 SEIEAC
-216 KIEDAYGRVLADHV
+216 KIENAYGRVLAEHII
-230 VSPVNVPQY
+230 SPVNVPQY
-239 TNSAMDGYAIRGDD
+239 TNSAMDGYAIRSDD
-253 VERESYQ
+253 VDRDSYQ
-260 VVAKVMAG
+260 VVAEVMAG
-268 HAYDKPLEVGQ
+268 HAYDQPLEVGQ
-279 AVKIMTGAPTPIN
+279 AVKIMTGAPTPLN
-292 GDTVVMREQASK
+292 GNTVVMREQASQE
-304 DGDTVTFNGASIK
+304 GDKVTFNGAHIK
-317 TGQNVRQA
+317 AGQNVRQA
-325 GEDLAIGNDVFTA
+325 GEDLAIGSDVFTA

-468 PLAFGQINDK
+468 PLAFGQINNK

-509 GWKPLKVSAIAT
+509 GWKPLKVNAIAT

-534 RGIYELDETG
+534 RGIYELDDTG

-573 AVDTVKAGES
+573 AIDTVKAGES
-583 VTIIPLQA
+583 VTIIPLQG
-591 ESRPIQNSKVSMSGL
+591 RI
-606 FIDYRKIFQRD
+606 
-617 SYGSHHS
+617 
-624 LHLQRPRQRTDVLV
+624 
-638 PATPQHSRS
+638 
-647 SCRSR
+647 
-652 RYRYH
+652 

>member
-22 TLLEALIP
+22 TLLEALLP
-30 KLTKAGLRIGMLKHA
+30 KLTEAGLRIGMLKHA

-127 PWLHPNDEN
+127 PWLYPNDEN

-166 IQYVQEAKAPKSKEK
+166 IHYVQEAKAPKSKEK

-200 EKILSLVNTV
+200 KKILSLVNTV
-210 SETEAC
+210 AETEAF

-260 VVAKVMAG
+260 VVAEVMAG
-268 HAYDKPLEVGQ
+268 HAYDQPLEVGQ

-292 GDTVVMREQASK
+292 GDTVVMREQASQ

-325 GEDLAIGNDVFTA
+325 GEDLAIGSDVFTA

-583 VTIIPLQA
+583 VTIIPLQG
-591 ESRPIQNSKVSMSGL
+591 RI
-606 FIDYRKIFQRD
+606 
-617 SYGSHHS
+617 
-624 LHLQRPRQRTDVLV
+624 
-638 PATPQHSRS
+638 
-647 SCRSR
+647 
-652 RYRYH
+652 

>member
-22 TLLEALIP
+22 TLLEALLP
-30 KLTKAGLRIGMLKHA
+30 KLTEAGLRIGMLKHA

-50 VDQPGKDS
+50 VDKPGKDS
-58 HRLRKAGASQMLIS
+58 YRLRKAGASQMLIA
-72 SRNRFALMTETPESE
+72 SRNRFALMTETPEAE
-87 SEFDYLLTRFDE
+87 AEFEFLLTRFDE
-99 DKLDVVL
+99 DMLDVVL

-127 PWLHPNDEN
+127 PWLYPNDEN
-136 IIAIASDSGELDSEL
+136 IIAIASDGGELDSEL

-166 IQYVQEAKAPKSKEK
+166 IQYVQEAKAPKNKEK

-210 SETEAC
+210 SEIEAC
-216 KIEDAYGRVLADHV
+216 KIENAYGRVLAEHI
-230 VSPVNVPQY
+230 VSLVNVPQY
-239 TNSAMDGYAIRGDD
+239 TNSAMDGYAIRSDD
-253 VERESYQ
+253 VDRDSYQ
-260 VVAKVMAG
+260 VVAEVMAG
-268 HAYDKPLEVGQ
+268 HAYDQPLDVGQ
-279 AVKIMTGAPTPIN
+279 AVKIMTGAPTPRN
-292 GDTVVMREQASK
+292 GDTVVMREQAIQE
-304 DGDTVTFNGASIK
+304 GDKVTFNGANIK
-317 TGQNVRQA
+317 AGQNVRQA
-325 GEDLAIGNDVFTA
+325 GEDLAIGSDVFTA

-468 PLAFGQINDK
+468 PLAFGQINNK

-509 GWKPLKVSAIAT
+509 GWNPLKVNAIAT

-534 RGIYELDETG
+534 RGVYELDETG

-573 AVDTVKAGES
+573 AIDTVKAGES
-583 VTIIPLQA
+583 VTIIPLQG
-591 ESRPIQNSKVSMSGL
+591 RI
-606 FIDYRKIFQRD
+606 
-617 SYGSHHS
+617 
-624 LHLQRPRQRTDVLV
+624 
-638 PATPQHSRS
+638 
-647 SCRSR
+647 
-652 RYRYH
+652 

>member
-22 TLLEALIP
+22 TLLEALLP
-30 KLTKAGLRIGMLKHA
+30 KLTEAGLRIGMLKHA

-50 VDQPGKDS
+50 VDKPGKDS
-58 HRLRKAGASQMLIS
+58 YRLRKAGASQMLIA
-72 SRNRFALMTETPESE
+72 SRNRFALMTETPEAE
-87 SEFDYLLTRFDE
+87 AEFEYLLTRFDE

-127 PWLHPNDEN
+127 PWLYPHDDN
-136 IIAIASDSGELDSEL
+136 IIAIASDTAELDSEL
-151 PQMNINDLEAIAQFV
+151 PQMNINDLDAIAQFV
-166 IQYVQEAKAPKSKEK
+166 LQYVQDAKAPKSKEK
-181 EAACCDTLSPAF
+181 DAACCDTLSPAF

-210 SETEAC
+210 SGIEAC
-216 KIEDAYGRVLADHV
+216 KIENAYGRVLAEHII
-230 VSPVNVPQY
+230 SPVNVPQY
-239 TNSAMDGYAIRGDD
+239 TNSAMDGYAIRSDD
-253 VERESYQ
+253 VDRDSYQ
-260 VVAKVMAG
+260 VVAEVMAG
-268 HAYDKPLEVGQ
+268 HAYDQPLEVGQ
-279 AVKIMTGAPTPIN
+279 AVKIMTGAPTPRN
-292 GDTVVMREQASK
+292 GDTVVMREQASQE
-304 DGDTVTFNGASIK
+304 GDKVTFNGSNIK
-317 TGQNVRQA
+317 AGQNVRQA
-325 GEDLAIGNDVFTA
+325 GEDLAIGSDVFTA

-468 PLAFGQINDK
+468 PLAFGQINNK

-509 GWKPLKVSAIAT
+509 GWKPLKVNAIAT

-534 RGIYELDETG
+534 RGIYELENTG

-573 AVDTVKAGES
+573 AIDTVKAGES
-583 VTIIPLQA
+583 VTIIPLQG
-591 ESRPIQNSKVSMSGL
+591 RI
-606 FIDYRKIFQRD
+606 
-617 SYGSHHS
+617 
-624 LHLQRPRQRTDVLV
+624 
-638 PATPQHSRS
+638 
-647 SCRSR
+647 
-652 RYRYH
+652 

>member
-1 MKHTLNIPILG
+1 MKHTLNIPIIG

-22 TLLEALIP
+22 TLLEALLP
-30 KLTKAGLRIGMLKHA
+30 KLTEAGLRIGMLKHA

-50 VDQPGKDS
+50 VDKPGKDS
-58 HRLRKAGASQMLIS
+58 YRLRKAGASQMLIA
-72 SRNRFALMTETPESE
+72 SRNRFALMTETPEAE
-87 SEFDYLLTRFDE
+87 AEFEYLLTRFDE

-127 PWLHPNDEN
+127 PWLYPHDEN
-136 IIAIASDSGELDSEL
+136 IIAIASDSAELDSEL
-151 PQMNINDLEAIAQFV
+151 PQMNINDLDAIAQFV
-166 IQYVQEAKAPKSKEK
+166 LQYVQDAKAPKSKEK
-181 EAACCDTLSPAF
+181 DAACCDTLSPAF

-200 EKILSLVNTV
+200 EKVLSLVNTV
-210 SETEAC
+210 SEIEAC
-216 KIEDAYGRVLADHV
+216 KIENAYGRVLAEDII
-230 VSPVNVPQY
+230 SPVNVPQY
-239 TNSAMDGYAIRGDD
+239 TNSAMDGYAIRSDD
-253 VERESYQ
+253 VDRDSYQ
-260 VVAKVMAG
+260 VVAEVMAG
-268 HAYDKPLEVGQ
+268 HAYDQPLEVGQ
-279 AVKIMTGAPTPIN
+279 AVKIMTGAPTPLN
-292 GDTVVMREQASK
+292 GDTVVMREQASQE
-304 DGDTVTFNGASIK
+304 GDKVTFNGSNIK
-317 TGQNVRQA
+317 AGQNVRQA
-325 GEDLAIGNDVFTA
+325 GEDLAIGSDVFTA

-468 PLAFGQINDK
+468 PLAFGQINNK

-509 GWKPLKVSAIAT
+509 GWKPLKVNAIAT

-534 RGIYELDETG
+534 RGIYELDNTG

-573 AVDTVKAGES
+573 AIDTVKAGES
-583 VTIIPLQA
+583 VTIIPLQG
-591 ESRPIQNSKVSMSGL
+591 RI
-606 FIDYRKIFQRD
+606 
-617 SYGSHHS
+617 
-624 LHLQRPRQRTDVLV
+624 
-638 PATPQHSRS
+638 
-647 SCRSR
+647 
-652 RYRYH
+652 